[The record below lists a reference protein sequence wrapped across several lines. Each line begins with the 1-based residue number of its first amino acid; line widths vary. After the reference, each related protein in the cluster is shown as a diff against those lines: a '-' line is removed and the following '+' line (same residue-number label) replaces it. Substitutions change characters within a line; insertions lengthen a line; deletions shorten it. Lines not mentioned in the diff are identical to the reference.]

1 MRCRIKNISDPHGPS
16 VTLGGIEV
24 GPGEISG
31 ILELKEG
38 SPDHQVA
45 MDFHDQ
51 GLIEI
56 ILTQAGRR
64 NRDSRL
70 TGTGMGNVLAEADV
84 KGFRGRNRKGRTSFG
99 TRKNSHGIPGHPFGT
114 QSIEVGGN
122 AKVLSADE
130 LGKKRPKPFRERD
143 GRKEA
148 TIRPSSGTGIGMPPI
163 PPGSEVL
170 DASGVVK
177 KAEAPKEP
185 VADPIEEPTV
195 PVVDT
200 PVAPESEAPE
210 SEKVVD
216 PDQVT
221 APQEPPVQE
230 PVVEVDLEELA
241 TKLAK
246 YRVKDLE
253 KVAGALE
260 IKYDKSL
267 HKGPLVKFLSENL
280 VDAEPGFRETFVQL
294 LAGENDEV
302 E

>member
-1 MRCRIKNISDPHGPS
+1 MRCRIKNISDPRGPS
-16 VTLGGIEV
+16 VTLGGVEV
-24 GPGEISG
+24 TAGETSG

-70 TGTGMGNVLAEADV
+70 TGTGMGSVLTEAEV
-84 KGFRGRNRKGRTSFG
+84 KDFRRRNRKGRTSFG
-99 TRKNSHGIPGHPFGT
+99 TRTNSHGIPGHPFGT

-122 AKVLSADE
+122 AKVLTADE
-130 LGKKRPKPFRERD
+130 LGKKRPKPFREKD
-143 GRKEA
+143 SRKKA
-148 TIRPSSGTGIGMPPI
+148 SISPVSGPGIGMPPL
-163 PPGSEVL
+163 PPGSKVL
-170 DASGVVK
+170 DASDVVK
-177 KAEAPKEP
+177 KAAAPEEPAVDPGPIAPEPETPPPLVEEPSAPKP
-185 VADPIEEPTV
+185 PEE
-195 PVVDT
+195 
-200 PVAPESEAPE
+200 
-210 SEKVVD
+210 
-216 PDQVT
+216 T
-221 APQEPPVQE
+221 AVN
-230 PVVEVDLEELA
+230 LEELA
-241 TKLAK
+241 TNLAK

-260 IKYDKSL
+260 IEYDKTL
-267 HKGPLVKFLSENL
+267 NKGPLVKFLSESL
-280 VDAEPGFRETFVQL
+280 VSAKPDFRETFVQL